1 MPHRVAD
8 TASRYIRDNVIY
20 PLKRRYGIPA
30 TVYRLDSTINNV
42 QTGVQQ
48 KFYTRVPIVRIVPLP
63 QNTIRKFI
71 YDLSFIAANKNFTYG
86 GFFDWKQ
93 RVILIDGKDLPTGFE
108 PDPNDHFE
116 IEGIRYSIK
125 KLEAFEHENKAWV
138 IALSRVEG
146 EPPVLVFRESVEHTF
161 EFSQDLNVVVT

>member
-1 MPHRVAD
+1 MITQARFIK
-8 TASRYIRDNVIY
+8 TQVIY

-30 TVYRLDSTINNV
+30 TIYRLDSTINNV
-42 QTGVQQ
+42 ETGGQK
-48 KFYTRVPIVRIVPLP
+48 KFYTRVPIARVIPLP
-63 QNTIRKFI
+63 ENTVRKFI

-93 RVILIDGKDLPTGFE
+93 RVILIDGKDLPTSFE

-116 IEGIRYSIK
+116 IEGKRHSIK
-125 KLEAFEHENKAWV
+125 KLEVFEHENKAWI

-146 EPPVLVFRESVEHTF
+146 EPPVLVFRESVEHTL
-161 EFSQDLNVVVT
+161 EFTTNA